1 MLPEEKAR
9 VKIDKQLRNA
19 GWDIISRNEY
29 LPNSTTAVKEAL
41 MVGNTESDYLLFVD
55 GKAIAVVEAKREENP
70 LGDEVKKQAEDYAV
84 SPQSWYAL
92 WFEKL
97 IPLVYMANG
106 NKIYFKNMLVEDSEY
121 EELSQMHSPKK
132 MLQIIGKKSEYGALP
147 LLEKR
152 GLRDCQ
158 YKAETKLE
166 ESLKLGNKKNLAV
179 LATGSG
185 KTYLACLASYRLLNY
200 TQTKRILFLADR
212 NNLAKQ
218 ALSEFSLFDR
228 TENMQQMGNLYTIK
242 RLRKENDVNAD
253 IVISTI
259 QKLFAVLTGQAI
271 QDGNEDEEDE
281 LAKKNEE
288 KESKEVVELC
298 NDLKLPPD
306 YFQLIIVDEC
316 HRSIYGKWKKVL
328 DYFSGATVLGLTATP
343 TPEAYAFFNN
353 NIIENYKYEDSIVD
367 GVNVPSRIYRIIT
380 DVTAHGGTIEQGAKV
395 VETAKRT
402 GKSETHAAPITVE
415 YGSSEL
421 DRSVVNKNQIREV
434 LLAYKK
440 AIYEDLYPE
449 RDKKWEFI
457 PKTLIFAKDDNHAA
471 EIVEIAE
478 DVFKTE
484 FENNTLPKN
493 YVQKIT
499 YTAGDS
505 DALIT
510 DLRTTKDF
518 RIAVTVTLVATGT
531 DVKPLEVVLF
541 MKDVHSDVLYT
552 QMKGRGCRI
561 ISDDK
566 LKEVTPNADTKEC
579 YYIVDA
585 VGVTESEKHIPKPGV
600 GPGPKR
606 PLSLE
611 HLLERLAHNE
621 VSDDNLMLLRDYCST
636 INRRYEESVLFGRHL
651 DYFITSYGFAPRKL
665 ANDINTAFAEG
676 TLVEYISPS
685 HDNTA
690 RMALIYCL
698 IGNLQ
703 ARNKLLEM
711 QRGYMVES
719 GDDDKVLYA
728 GFSKESA
735 KTYIENFEK
744 YLDDNKDSIEA
755 LRIIYNSEDTLIT
768 HEMLMELQDRLLA
781 ESRQYGAYQIWKN
794 YKLLDEQGDVEA
806 LDGKAN
812 VNALTN
818 LIQIVRYAYKKNQKL
833 TSLINGYAQR
843 FSLYCGRAQ
852 RVLTEDQK
860 DIMQQIAEYIINDGA
875 ITVMEL
881 NETDTEFF
889 HTYLLVDLV
898 CLCRN
903 PFSSILSYSQFS
915 NHLYIFSNDRI
926 AFRLPD
932 FTIEYVIS
940 QYGKIDVA
948 FSAVAMSTN

>member
-1 MLPEEKAR
+1 M
-9 VKIDKQLRNA
+9 
-19 GWDIISRNEY
+19 
-29 LPNSTTAVKEAL
+29 
-41 MVGNTESDYLLFVD
+41 
-55 GKAIAVVEAKREENP
+55 
-70 LGDEVKKQAEDYAV
+70 
-84 SPQSWYAL
+84 
-92 WFEKL
+92 
-97 IPLVYMANG
+97 
-106 NKIYFKNMLVEDSEY
+106 
-121 EELSQMHSPKK
+121 
-132 MLQIIGKKSEYGALP
+132 
-147 LLEKR
+147 
-152 GLRDCQ
+152 
-158 YKAETKLE
+158 
-166 ESLKLGNKKNLAV
+166 
-179 LATGSG
+179 
-185 KTYLACLASYRLLNY
+185 
-200 TQTKRILFLADR
+200 
-212 NNLAKQ
+212 
-218 ALSEFSLFDR
+218 
-228 TENMQQMGNLYTIK
+228 
-242 RLRKENDVNAD
+242 
-253 IVISTI
+253 
-259 QKLFAVLTGQAI
+259 
-271 QDGNEDEEDE
+271 
-281 LAKKNEE
+281 
-288 KESKEVVELC
+288 
-298 NDLKLPPD
+298 
-306 YFQLIIVDEC
+306 DEC

-881 NETDTEFF
+881 NETDTELWKRAVKSFGGATLASEIQTLSKF
-889 HTYLLVDLV
+889 
-898 CLCRN
+898 
-903 PFSSILSYSQFS
+903 IL
-915 NHLYIFSNDRI
+915 
-926 AFRLPD
+926 
-932 FTIEYVIS
+932 
-940 QYGKIDVA
+940 KVA
-948 FSAVAMSTN
+948 

>member
-166 ESLKLGNKKNLAV
+166 ESLKLGNKKNFAV

-881 NETDTEFF
+881 NETDTELWKRAVKSFGGATLASEIQTLSKF
-889 HTYLLVDLV
+889 
-898 CLCRN
+898 
-903 PFSSILSYSQFS
+903 IL
-915 NHLYIFSNDRI
+915 
-926 AFRLPD
+926 
-932 FTIEYVIS
+932 
-940 QYGKIDVA
+940 KVA
-948 FSAVAMSTN
+948 